1 MKTNIAEINLRN
13 LCYNVETI
21 RSYIGP
27 YTKFLAVVKADAY
40 GHGIREI
47 AHALSGIV
55 DSFGVSN
62 IEEAIELREIGISEP
77 ILILG
82 DVSPSGIKEIVQ
94 FSITPS
100 VSSIDFARLLSKEG
114 KVLGK
119 VIPIHIQIDTGMGR
133 FGILPEETNRFLED
147 ILSFSNLKL
156 EGIFSHFSTAGTDR
170 EFVDVQFRRFVE
182 LISLLERRR
191 IYFSIRH
198 IANSAGV
205 LFHPY
210 TVMDM
215 VRVGIAMYG
224 INPSNEPSPINLKP
238 VMSLKSRIL
247 SIRDLPKDW
256 PVGYDATYRSKENS
270 KIGIVPI
277 GYGDGL
283 PYQLSNNGYV
293 LVKGKKVPIVGR
305 ICMDYTIIDL
315 SEVPEVQIGDE
326 VVIIGEQEGEIIS
339 ALDLAKL
346 THQIPYSVI
355 TNLKGRIQKQV
366 IEK

>member
-13 LCYNVETI
+13 LCYNVEII

-147 ILSFSNLKL
+147 ILSFSNLKK
-156 EGIFSHFSTAGTDR
+156 R
-170 EFVDVQFRRFVE
+170 
-182 LISLLERRR
+182 
-191 IYFSIRH
+191 
-198 IANSAGV
+198 
-205 LFHPY
+205 
-210 TVMDM
+210 
-215 VRVGIAMYG
+215 
-224 INPSNEPSPINLKP
+224 
-238 VMSLKSRIL
+238 
-247 SIRDLPKDW
+247 
-256 PVGYDATYRSKENS
+256 
-270 KIGIVPI
+270 
-277 GYGDGL
+277 
-283 PYQLSNNGYV
+283 
-293 LVKGKKVPIVGR
+293 
-305 ICMDYTIIDL
+305 
-315 SEVPEVQIGDE
+315 
-326 VVIIGEQEGEIIS
+326 
-339 ALDLAKL
+339 
-346 THQIPYSVI
+346 
-355 TNLKGRIQKQV
+355 
-366 IEK
+366 